1 MSPSLLCSDA
11 ACAGQARAAQSQASP
26 HPAPSHLFHS
36 VWSCAL
42 GSENYDKS
50 WSLLHCSAKFLHTKA
65 FWVQG
70 DMVMCLWITDV
81 CSHNVTHM
89 IVADHCARGS
99 LNHRHLFVWAVY
111 STFLTMQTET
121 NIKIVTLGKEATGK
135 TALVERFLNDE
146 YHGHTVHQA
155 TIAGS
160 FGSKYFG
167 LNSFA
172 FGKQTF
178 LCYRVERLT
187 LMDVKWN
194 WGSGIPQAAKDMIP
208 LPECT
213 TGNSE
218 FLSYY
223 AIVLSGSCNLVML
236 AQSIQ
241 FATIWTS

>member
-1 MSPSLLCSDA
+1 MLLVLARPELPSPRPARTQHPVICFTRSDHA
-11 ACAGQARAAQSQASP
+11 HLAVKIMTNLDHCYIAQQSFFIRK
-26 HPAPSHLFHS
+26 L
-36 VWSCAL
+36 
-42 GSENYDKS
+42 SE
-50 WSLLHCSAKFLHTKA
+50 CR
-65 FWVQG
+65 V
-70 DMVMCLWITDV
+70 MVMCLWITDV
-81 CSHNVTHM
+81 CSHIVTHM